1 MAGFAVNTHRLDP
14 YKNFKFRVKWDG
26 KYVCGVSKVSTLKR
40 TSEVISFREGGN
52 PSTAVKSPGQVK
64 WEAVTLERGVTHD
77 LEFTRWANKVWS
89 YQGGPGMESSLKDF
103 RKDITLELFNE
114 AGQKVIAYNLYRCWP
129 SEFEAL
135 PELDANANAVAIQK
149 LKIET
154 EGWELD
160 PSVVEPAE
168 PSFVEPPA

>member
-1 MAGFAVNTHRLDP
+1 MAGFSVNTQRLDP

-40 TSEVISFREGGN
+40 THDVIMFREGGN
-52 PSTAVKSPGQVK
+52 PSTAVKAPGQVK

-77 LEFTRWANKVWS
+77 LEFARWANKVWN

-114 AGQKVIAYNLYRCWP
+114 AGQKVIAYNLFRCWP

-135 PELDANANAVAIQK
+135 PELDANGNAVAIQK
-149 LKIET
+149 LKIEN
-154 EGWELD
+154 EGWQLD
-160 PSVVEPAE
+160 DSVVEPAE